1 LRVTF
6 DSNILIYAVSRSDPR
21 HAGATEL
28 IDRAARG
35 DCRQTLQS
43 MAECF
48 HVLSRKY
55 RMPAVEAYGWVQS
68 FQRLF
73 PVVAADQDDLD
84 RAMRAVKDHQLS
96 FWDAMLW
103 ATAKRAGCS
112 LLFSEDFQDGRRLEG
127 VLFVDPF
134 VPDNRRLVDLA
145 LPEPPRPHE

>member
-1 LRVTF
+1 VTF
-6 DSNILIYAVSRSDPR
+6 DSNILVYAVSRSDPR
-21 HAGATEL
+21 HPAATEL

-43 MAECF
+43 LAECF
-48 HVLSRKY
+48 IVLSRKY
-55 RMPAVEAYGWVQS
+55 RMPIVEAYGWVRS

-73 PVVAADQDDLD
+73 PIVTAEETDLD
-84 RAMRAVKDHQLS
+84 RAMRAVEDHRLS

-112 LLFSEDFQDGRRLEG
+112 VLLSEDFQDGRRLEG

-134 VPDNRRLVDLA
+134 APENQRLVDLA
-145 LPEPPRPHE
+145 LPEPRT